1 METGTSVSNNSG
13 SSRNESYEAIK
24 NGSWFNQFR
33 NGCNPWMARYV
44 YGLIF
49 LIANLLAWAAR
60 DYGRRALKEVTKFK
74 NCKGGENCLGTE
86 GVLRVS
92 LGCFLFYFVMF
103 LSTLGASKTHSSR
116 DKWHS
121 GWWSAKL
128 IMWPALTI
136 IPFLLP
142 STIIQLYGEIAHFGA
157 GVFLLIQLISV
168 ISFITW
174 LNEWYQSQKD
184 AERCHVYVMLVA
196 TTSYTVCI
204 VGVILMYIWYAPDST
219 CLLNIFFIT
228 WTLFLIQLMT
238 SIALHPKVNAGYL
251 TPALMGLYVVF
262 ICWCAIRSEPV
273 GESCNRKAAASNRTD
288 WLTIIVNSLN
298 LLTLP
303 FFCFTQ
309 KPYADYR
316 NNIVQSFVV
325 ALLAMVIA
333 TFSTGIDSQCFQ
345 SKKDANSQGE
355 EEGEEQEDDVP
366 YGYGFFH
373 FVFAT
378 GAMYF
383 AMLLIGWNTH
393 HPMKKWTIDVGWTS
407 TWVRI
412 VNEWLAVCVYS
423 NLDVGGSNRTEEQ
436 KTKDKWDMRE
446 REILGETTKTLW
458 DRTKPT
464 NSPTTRMKGKHG
476 LISWGW

>member
-1 METGTSVSNNSG
+1 MSHLMRLFVDAYNK
-13 SSRNESYEAIK
+13 SYFFSL
-24 NGSWFNQFR
+24 G
-33 NGCNPWMARYV
+33 
-44 YGLIF
+44 
-49 LIANLLAWAAR
+49 
-60 DYGRRALKEVTKFK
+60 FK
-74 NCKGGENCLGTE
+74 NCKEGENCLGTE
-86 GVLRVS
+86 GVLR
-92 LGCFLFYFVMF
+92 LFYFVMF
-103 LSTLGASKTHSSR
+103 LSTLGTSKTHSSR

-142 STIIQLYGEIAHFGA
+142 STIILLYGELAHFGA

-174 LNEWYQSQKD
+174 LNECYQSQKD
-184 AERCHVYVMLVA
+184 AERCHVRVMLLA

-204 VGVILMYIWYAPDST
+204 VGVILMYIWYAPDSS

-238 SIALHPKVNAGYL
+238 SIALHPKVNADYL

-273 GESCNRKAAASNRTD
+273 GENCNRKAAASNRTD
-288 WLTIIVNSLN
+288 WLTIILMTSIALHPKVN
-298 LLTLP
+298 
-303 FFCFTQ
+303 
-309 KPYADYR
+309 ADYLTPALMGLYVVFICWCAIR
-316 NNIVQSFVV
+316 SEPVGENCNRKAAASNRTDWLTIISFVV

-345 SKKDANSQGE
+345 FKKDVCSEGE
-355 EEGEEQEDDVP
+355 EEEVEEDGVP

-412 VNEWLAVCVYS
+412 VNEWVAVCVYIWMLMAPIVLKTRRQRAS
-423 NLDVGGSNRTEEQ
+423 GGPKAACIGFAGFATFYVLIE
-436 KTKDKWDMRE
+436 KFFDMH
-446 REILGETTKTLW
+446 T
-458 DRTKPT
+458 
-464 NSPTTRMKGKHG
+464 
-476 LISWGW
+476 